1 MEEAKKRTV
10 EAVLFGSPILREK
23 DGEDQSVL
31 ATWAWTVSK
40 DESEQGDVKPGSDSP
55 TESFDFYSEFWSA
68 PKMGNLQEAFKNV
81 TRVLPGGWVV
91 TGFIV
96 SPEYDALQRALE
108 FRDACQKWN
117 PNCQFSVSKH
127 LLSDNGSNFM
137 CFIF

>member
-1 MEEAKKRTV
+1 LIVSRFQVFVKEAKNRTV

-40 DESEQGDVKPGSDSP
+40 DDAAAQGDAKSGGTDSP
-55 TESFDFYSEFWSA
+55 TECFDFYSEFWSA
-68 PKMGNLQEAFKNV
+68 PKMGNLQDAFKNV

-117 PNCQFSVSKH
+117 PNCQFSVS
-127 LLSDNGSNFM
+127 FW
-137 CFIF
+137 